1 MGNFYTDNDDI
12 RFLFRHI
19 DLGQLARA
27 FEEGFRFAGDFDYA
41 PSSEQEA
48 VRNYEMVLESLGKL
62 CADFIAPRAENV
74 DREGNQLNE
83 DGTVTRPRGI
93 AEAIEKLGQAEVMGF
108 TLPYR
113 FGGLN
118 FPNLVYSMA
127 NEILSRA
134 DASLMNIFGL
144 QGIADTINAFA
155 SEEIKRKYLPAFA
168 NGKVTGAMVLT
179 EPDAGSDLQ
188 AVKLRAFQ
196 DAEGHWFLH
205 GVKRF
210 ITNGCGDILLVL
222 ARSEPDRSGGL
233 GLSLLVCE
241 PGPTVQIRRL
251 EDKLGIHGS
260 PTCEIFFDNT
270 PCELIGERQRGLVP
284 YVATLMNGARIG
296 IAAQSVGI
304 AEATYRIAR
313 DYAASRKQFSV
324 AIEKLPAVRD
334 MLIDMKIAIEAGRAL
349 LYDASRVVDLAIGY
363 NNQVENPWRGRPALA
378 PLHAGGAEEQGQ
390 DALATN
396 PPQDKEES
404 KRLKDNARLT
414 KRYAG
419 MLTPMSKYYCSEM
432 CNRVAYDS
440 IQVLGGSGYM
450 RDYACERHARDAR
463 ITTIYEG
470 TSQLQ
475 VVAAVRGVC
484 SGTAEKYLAVL
495 ASLEYDPQVGDLLGT
510 LAEGTQQL
518 NAAIEF
524 TKGQGNDYMDLYG
537 RALVDVAIDL
547 INGYLFC
554 GQASTKVEMNVPVT
568 VARASCPCSSTTIAA
583 KGMQGRDAL
592 ATTTIPM
599 KQRKTLLAK
608 RYVERNAPKI
618 KALTDLIRLGDK
630 STFNDYEALVGPVPE
645 A

>member
-1 MGNFYTDNDDI
+1 MGNFYRDNDDI
-12 RFLFRHI
+12 QFLFRHI

-27 FEEGFRFAGDFDYA
+27 FEEDFRFAGQFDCA
-41 PSSEQEA
+41 PADEREA
-48 VRNYEMVLESLGKL
+48 VRNYEMVLESIGDL
-62 CADFIAPRAENV
+62 CADFIAPRAEEV
-74 DREGNQLNE
+74 DREGNTLNP
-83 DGTVTRPRGI
+83 DGSVTRPKGI
-93 AEAIEKLGQAEVMGF
+93 REAIEKLGQAEVMGF
-108 TLPYR
+108 TLPHR

-127 NEILSRA
+127 VEILSRA

-155 SEEIKRKYLPAFA
+155 SEEIKQKYLPAFA
-168 NGKVTGAMVLT
+168 GGKVTGAMVLT

-188 AVKLRAFQ
+188 SVKVRAFQ
-196 DAEGHWFLH
+196 DNNGNWFLH

-210 ITNGCGDILLVL
+210 ITNGCGDVLLVL

-233 GLSLLVCE
+233 GLSLLVCG
-241 PGPTVQIRRL
+241 PGPTVHIRRL

-260 PTCEIFFDNT
+260 PTCEIFFDNS

-296 IAAQSVGI
+296 IAAQSMGI
-304 AEATYRIAR
+304 AEAAYRIAR

-324 AIEKLPAVRD
+324 AIERLPAVRD

-363 NNQVENPWRGRPALA
+363 NNRLDNRP
-378 PLHAGGAEEQGQ
+378 PE
-390 DALATN
+390 
-396 PPQDKEES
+396 DKDEL
-404 KRLKDNARLT
+404 KKLKDSARIY

-432 CNRVAYDS
+432 CNSVAYDS

-484 SGTAEKYLAVL
+484 SGTAEKFMAELAEQ
-495 ASLEYDPQVGDLLGT
+495 EYDSEVKDLLEI
-510 LAEGTQQL
+510 LAKERELLQDVI
-518 NAAIEF
+518 AYIKE
-524 TKGQGNDYMDLYG
+524 QGNEYMDLYG
-537 RALVDVAIDL
+537 RPLVDIAIDL
-547 INGYLFC
+547 VNGYLFC
-554 GQASTKVEMNVPVT
+554 GQASTKVDMEVL
-568 VARASCPCSSTTIAA
+568 VAENGACNG
-583 KGMQGRDAL
+583 K
-592 ATTTIPM
+592 TIPM
-599 KQRKTLLAK
+599 KKRKAMVARRYIKKNVPKIAALAK
-608 RYVERNAPKI
+608 
-618 KALTDLIRLGDK
+618 LISAGDK
-630 STFNDYEALVGPVPE
+630 STFTEYETLVGPVPE
-645 A
+645 LG

>member
-1 MGNFYTDNDDI
+1 MGNFYKDNDDI
-12 RFLFRHI
+12 RFLFKHI

-27 FEEGFRFAGDFDYA
+27 FEEDFRFAKEFDFAPGD
-41 PSSEQEA
+41 EQEA
-48 VRNYEMVLESLGKL
+48 IRNYEMVLESIGEL
-62 CADFIAPRAENV
+62 CADFIAPRAEDV
-74 DREGNQLNE
+74 DRQGNTLNA
-83 DGTVTRPRGI
+83 DGSVTRPKGI
-93 AEAIEKLGQAEVMGF
+93 REAIEKLGQAEVMGF
-108 TLPYR
+108 TLPHR

-127 NEILSRA
+127 IEILSRA

-144 QGIADTINAFA
+144 QGIADTINSFA
-155 SEEIKRKYLPAFA
+155 SEQIKHKYLPAFA
-168 NGKVTGAMVLT
+168 NGEVTGAMVLT

-188 AVKLRAFQ
+188 AVKVRAFQ
-196 DAEGHWFLH
+196 DANGNWFLH

-241 PGPTVQIRRL
+241 PGPTVHIRRL

-296 IAAQSVGI
+296 IAGQSLGI
-304 AEATYRIAR
+304 AEAAYRIAR

-324 AIEKLPAVRD
+324 AIERLPAVRD
-334 MLIDMKIAIEAGRAL
+334 MLIDMKIAIEASRAL
-349 LYDASRVVDLAIGY
+349 LYDASRVVDLALGY
-363 NNQVENPWRGRPALA
+363 NNRLDHRP
-378 PLHAGGAEEQGQ
+378 PE
-390 DALATN
+390 
-396 PPQDKEES
+396 DKDEL
-404 KRLKDNARLT
+404 KKLKDNARSY

-432 CNRVAYDS
+432 CNRVTYDS
-440 IQVLGGSGYM
+440 MQILGGSGYM
-450 RDYACERHARDAR
+450 RDYAIERHVRDAR

-475 VVAAVRGVC
+475 IVAAVRGVC
-484 SGTAEKYLAVL
+484 SGTADKYLAEL
-495 ASLEYDPQVGDLLGT
+495 AGQKYSPDVADLLQR
-510 LAEGTQQL
+510 LAEATQQL

-524 TKGQGNDYMDLYG
+524 TKEQGNDYMDLYG

-547 INGYLFC
+547 INGYLLC
-554 GQASTKVEMNVPVT
+554 GQASTTVEMD
-568 VARASCPCSSTTIAA
+568 VAVASAGA
-583 KGMQGRDAL
+583 KNGQK
-592 ATTTIPM
+592 IPM
-599 KQRKTLLAK
+599 KQRKAALAR
-608 RYVERNAPKI
+608 RYVEKNAPKI
-618 KALTDLIRLGDK
+618 KALTDLVRRGDR
-630 STFNDYEALVGPVPE
+630 STFSEYEALVGPVPE
-645 A
+645 S

>member
-1 MGNFYTDNDDI
+1 MGNFYRDNDDI

-27 FEEGFRFAGDFDYA
+27 FEEDFRFAGQFDYA
-41 PSSEQEA
+41 PANEQEA
-48 VRNYEMVLESLGKL
+48 VRNYEMVLESIGEL
-62 CADFIAPRAENV
+62 CADFIAPRAESV
-74 DREGNQLNE
+74 DREGNTLNA
-83 DGTVTRPRGI
+83 DGSVTRPKGI
-93 AEAIEKLGQAEVMGF
+93 REAIEKLGQAEIMGF
-108 TLPYR
+108 TLPHR

-127 NEILSRA
+127 VEIVSRA

-188 AVKLRAFQ
+188 AVKVRAFQ
-196 DAEGHWFLH
+196 DANGNWFLH

-241 PGPTVQIRRL
+241 PGPTVHIRRL

-296 IAAQSVGI
+296 IAGQSMGI
-304 AEATYRIAR
+304 AEAAYRVAR

-324 AIEKLPAVRD
+324 AIERLPAVRD

-363 NNQVENPWRGRPALA
+363 NNQVDN
-378 PLHAGGAEEQGQ
+378 H
-390 DALATN
+390 
-396 PPQDKEES
+396 PPQDKDEL
-404 KRLKDNARLT
+404 KRLKDNARVY

-432 CNRVAYDS
+432 CNRVTYDS
-440 IQVLGGSGYM
+440 MQVLGGSGYM
-450 RDYACERHARDAR
+450 RDYAIERHVRDAR

-484 SGTAEKYLAVL
+484 SGTAEKYFAELAAQKYSPEV
-495 ASLEYDPQVGDLLGT
+495 ADLVQK

-524 TKGQGNDYMDLYG
+524 TKEQGNDYMDLYG

-547 INGYLFC
+547 INGYLLC
-554 GQASTKVEMNVPVT
+554 GQASTAVDMNVA
-568 VARASCPCSSTTIAA
+568 VAGGDA
-583 KGMQGRDAL
+583 KNGQK
-592 ATTTIPM
+592 IPM
-599 KQRKTLLAK
+599 KQRKATLAR
-608 RYVERNAPKI
+608 RYIEKNAPKI
-618 KALTDLIRLGDK
+618 KALTDLVRRGDK
-630 STFNDYEALVGPVPE
+630 STFSEYEALVGPVPE
-645 A
+645 M